1 VRGASVLAR
10 ASKRFRAP
18 AGARVTFLLRGQ
30 EKSNPKRRP
39 PRGGASRASMHGKSV
54 SRGRAF
60 RAGSCPR
67 EKALPSLA
75 TPAAR
80 PDRPRLTAAEGPR
93 KSRRASCAPE
103 ARARAEAKAKRRE
116 LAGCSS
122 LPCMQGRVGVGCC
135 CFCAQE
141 RAALP
146 GAPMARRAGGGK
158 SAGWPAW
165 MPASFP
171 PAQGCAVGK
180 PRNPPAHPEPMD
192 GRRACH
198 RGAVSLWLLSLW
210 ASKEKVARAPAG
222 VRNRFEA
229 RASTEA
235 EAPLTPTLSPNDEAV
250 GGEGGV
256 ASRKQVKGVGYRQ
269 VSDTASNLAQI
280 GQPRCVFMAHHP
292 PAPAAGPAAACRSAP
307 FADARRCPTAP
318 PDPAGTAAAR
328 RRRAVCRAL
337 ATA

>member
-1 VRGASVLAR
+1 VRGASASALAR

-39 PRGGASRASMHGKSV
+39 PRGGAFRPSMDGKSV

-67 EKALPSLA
+67 EKALPSMA

-80 PDRPRLTAAEGPR
+80 PDRPRLTAAEGAR

-103 ARARAEAKAKRRE
+103 AEAKTKHRE
-116 LAGCSS
+116 PAVP
-122 LPCMQGRVGVGCC
+122 LPCMQGRVGVGCSCGCCCFGC

-158 SAGWPAW
+158 SAGWPAGIR
-165 MPASFP
+165 ASFSP
-171 PAQGCAVGK
+171 VHGRAVEK

-192 GRRACH
+192 GRRARH
-198 RGAVSLWLLSLW
+198 RGVVSSWLLLLW
-210 ASKEKVARAPAG
+210 TSKGEVTRAPVGA
-222 VRNRFEA
+222 RNCFETCQQA
-229 RASTEA
+229 EA
-235 EAPLTPTLSPNDEAV
+235 KAPLTPTLSPNDEAV

-256 ASRKQVKGVGYRQ
+256 ASRK
-269 VSDTASNLAQI
+269 
-280 GQPRCVFMAHHP
+280 
-292 PAPAAGPAAACRSAP
+292 
-307 FADARRCPTAP
+307 
-318 PDPAGTAAAR
+318 
-328 RRRAVCRAL
+328 
-337 ATA
+337 